1 MKFRLDES
9 LTSTDKKIAE
19 IKSEL
24 DVSDSLND
32 LLSLG
37 LITMEINTNGDQ
49 VFKIVE
55 KHRKFLE
62 SLIT

>member
-55 KHRKFLE
+55 KHREFLE
-62 SLIT
+62 LVIT

>member
-49 VFKIVE
+49 VFKIVKE
-55 KHRKFLE
+55 HRKFLE

>member
-1 MKFRLDES
+1 VKFRLDES
-9 LTSTDKKIAE
+9 LTFTDKQISE

-32 LLSLG
+32 LISLG

-55 KHRKFLE
+55 EHREFLE
-62 SLIT
+62 LLVT